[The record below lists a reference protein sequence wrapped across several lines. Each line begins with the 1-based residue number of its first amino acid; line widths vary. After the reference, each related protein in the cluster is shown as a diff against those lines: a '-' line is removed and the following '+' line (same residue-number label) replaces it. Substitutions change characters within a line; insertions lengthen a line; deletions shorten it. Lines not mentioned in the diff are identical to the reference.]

1 MKCVHLNVCCNFHS
15 AQPSQERRHR
25 ASPGAESRVAS
36 DHGICQ
42 VPAEGQDRV
51 PWNAADG

>member
-1 MKCVHLNVCCNFHS
+1 MKCVQVNVCCNFHS
-15 AQPSQERRHR
+15 VQERHR

-36 DHGICQ
+36 DHGVRQ

-51 PWNAADG
+51 PWNAG